1 MYRSQDSL
9 NSIDGC
15 EGLKMHGFGAADFVD
30 GRYYLYQNGRLRC
43 GMVNLQIYT
52 TDVGPGDGGLVL
64 VPGSHKVRACLPSAP
79 MAPRLSSASA
89 ASTASICVPSIAH
102 GRQANLYPTDE
113 MLELEEDSEI
123 TYSPVLSAG
132 DAVLFSE

>member
-1 MYRSQDSL
+1 M
-9 NSIDGC
+9 
-15 EGLKMHGFGAADFVD
+15 D

-43 GMVNLQIYT
+43 GMVNLQVYT

-64 VPGSHKVRACLPSAP
+64 VPGSHKVRACLPLP
-79 MAPRLSSASA
+79 HTLFGFRRFTRFRLPPEQCSWVA
-89 ASTASICVPSIAH
+89 AL
-102 GRQANLYPTDE
+102 GGQANLYPTDE

-123 TYSPVLSAG
+123 TFSPVLSAG